1 MSWNIPKTSRLVVTD
16 DLERFQ
22 NAFRRL
28 EERLLEASRSDRF
41 KPPTG
46 LATARL
52 HQESINGS
60 EGVLGEVLD
69 MSADGM
75 KIAIE
80 ASHDLAVGQHCSVVV
95 GDGEGETYDLRG
107 TVRWIEATSYISVIG
122 LSLDSAHRI
131 EA

>member
-1 MSWNIPKTSRLVVTD
+1 MVTG
-16 DLERFQ
+16 DLERFRES
-22 NAFRRL
+22 FRRL
-28 EERLLEASRSDRF
+28 EERLQEASRSDRF

-52 HQESINGS
+52 HLEPMEAS
-60 EGVLGEVLD
+60 EGVIGEVLD
-69 MSADGM
+69 LSLDGM
-75 KIAIE
+75 KMAIE
-80 ASHDLAVGQHCSVVV
+80 ASHDLKVGQHCSVVV

>member
-1 MSWNIPKTSRLVVTD
+1 MVTE
-16 DLERFQ
+16 DLERFRE
-22 NAFRRL
+22 AFRRL
-28 EERLLEASRSDRF
+28 ERRLEEALRSDRF

-52 HQESINGS
+52 HLTASEAS
-60 EGVLGEVLD
+60 EGILGEVLD
-69 MSADGM
+69 LSVEGLKM
-75 KIAIE
+75 AIT
-80 ASHDLAVGQHCSVVV
+80 AGHALSVGQLCALVL

-122 LSLDSAHRI
+122 LSLESAHRL

>member
-1 MSWNIPKTSRLVVTD
+1 MVTE
-16 DLERFQ
+16 DLDRFRE
-22 NAFRRL
+22 AFRRL
-28 EERLLEASRSDRF
+28 EERLQEASRSDRF

-52 HQESINGS
+52 HHQSMVSS

-69 MSADGM
+69 LNVDGM
-75 KIAIE
+75 KMAIN
-80 ASHDLAVGQHCSVVV
+80 AGKDVAVGQHCSVVV

-131 EA
+131 EE